1 MYNII
6 RTYSFST
13 YANFLLLLQR
23 RKTTSG
29 MFYDWLTV
37 IILLLV
43 TIAINTAVLD
53 EIVAAL
59 NEELPDLAR

>member
-13 YANFLLLLQR
+13 YANFVLLLQR